1 MPSPDF
7 AAYIAAAT
15 APIAAANQALE
26 RPLAAEVV
34 EDRAPFELVPD
45 PRRCPPSADG
55 RHPKAALLLHGLG
68 GTGYEMRDLGRAL
81 VQACYLV
88 RGILLPGHGTM
99 PGDLLDVDYQEWVQA
114 TGLAVA
120 SFERKAERL
129 ILVGFGVGATLA
141 LHEALSEEPR
151 PGPEL
156 GGLVLLSPA
165 LGAAAPLA
173 WLPAPGGY
181 GDLLPTMRWSRLLS
195 DADPVRYKSL
205 PHNAERQRARLI
217 ADLDAQEGPLQL
229 PVYVAISASDAE
241 VDPAAARD
249 WLCRRASG
257 PRRLTWYTPGPAA
270 GTECGAVVERMSA
283 SVGILDLSHIA
294 LPIAP
299 DNPRYGAK
307 SAYLDCSHYYWEADT
322 PSWFI
327 CMDRTKTAANSEV
340 RQGEISA
347 ANLQRHV
354 VRRLTYNPDF
364 EAMVEDLLAFL
375 ADPARGRAQG
385 GGAANP

>member
-7 AAYIAAAT
+7 AAYVAAAT
-15 APIAAANQALE
+15 AAIAGANQALE
-26 RPLAAEVV
+26 RPIATEVI

-45 PRRCPPSADG
+45 PRRCPPAADG

-68 GTGYEMRDLGRAL
+68 GTPYEMRDLGRAL

-88 RGILLPGHGTM
+88 RAILLPGHGTV
-99 PGDLLDVDYQEWVQA
+99 PGDLLDVDGREWLQA

-120 SFERKAERL
+120 SFERQAERL
-129 ILVGFGVGATLA
+129 VLVGFGVGATLA
-141 LHEALSEEPR
+141 LHEALSDQPR

-156 GGLVLLSPA
+156 VGLVLLSPA

-173 WLPAPGGY
+173 WLPGPGVY
-181 GDLLPTMRWSRLLS
+181 GDLLPAARWSRLLS
-195 DADPVRYKSL
+195 DADPVRYESL
-205 PHNAERQRARLI
+205 PHNALLQRARLI

-249 WLCRRASG
+249 WLCRRVRG
-257 PRRLTWYTPGPAA
+257 PRRLIWYTPGPAP
-270 GTECGAVVERMSA
+270 GTECGAVVERASA
-283 SVGILDLSHIA
+283 SAEILDISHIA

-340 RQGEISA
+340 RQGEITA

-375 ADPARGRAQG
+375 ADPA
-385 GGAANP
+385 